1 MRSASPTT
9 PDYTQEIRYAR
20 AANGARIA
28 YAVAGNGYPLVRGTH
43 WLTHV
48 EIDWMTP
55 AMGGVV
61 AAYAR
66 RYRLYRYN
74 PRGFGGSDGEVAS
87 SSDALV
93 ADLHAVVKAA
103 GLERFALNG
112 ASGGALAAIAYAA
125 QHPERVSHLI
135 LSGGYARGALCRAS
149 SEAARE
155 RVFATAKLIELG
167 WGDDNPSI
175 RQIFTTE
182 FFPGAT
188 VEQMRSFNDLQRRSA
203 TPRQAAAM
211 FLANQSLDVSDLLA
225 DVRCPTLVLHCQGDL
240 RVPIEEARL
249 IAASIPGA
257 RFVPLDSSNHVP
269 LPGEPAFDRMFA
281 EIEAFLPT
289 ESIGASNGA
298 ECSEVRASL
307 TTLTERERE
316 VLDLIARGRDNTE
329 IAKVL
334 GLAAKTVRNHITQI
348 FAKLAVVN
356 RAQAIVRARE
366 AGLGR

>member
-1 MRSASPTT
+1 MAADVAVRFLDFAGRRVA
-9 PDYTQEIRYAR
+9 YTAT
-20 AANGARIA
+20 GT
-28 YAVAGNGYPLVRGTH
+28 GPPLVAPAWWISHLELDRADPAFRDLWDSVAEGFRLVRYDRPGVGMSDREVREDDLTLDGELALLRAVIDGTD
-43 WLTHV
+43 LDRVTLV
-48 EIDWMTP
+48 
-55 AMGGVV
+55 
-61 AAYAR
+61 
-66 RYRLYRYN
+66 
-74 PRGFGGSDGEVAS
+74 GGSSGS
-87 SSDALV
+87 S
-93 ADLHAVVKAA
+93 
-103 GLERFALNG
+103 
-112 ASGGALAAIAYAA
+112 AAIAYAA